1 MIVKLIFFHLRVC
14 LFKMDFNSSNRMSI
28 DNEPVVI
35 SSQFLQK
42 SNLGSSDDS
51 QKTNSP
57 QVNRGSR

>member
-1 MIVKLIFFHLRVC
+1 
-14 LFKMDFNSSNRMSI
+14 MSI